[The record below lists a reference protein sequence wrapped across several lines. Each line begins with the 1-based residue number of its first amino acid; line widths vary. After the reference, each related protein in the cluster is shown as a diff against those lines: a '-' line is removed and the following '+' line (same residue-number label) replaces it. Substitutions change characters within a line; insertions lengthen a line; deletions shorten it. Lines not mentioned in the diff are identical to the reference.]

1 MSMRRFPPDERMQ
14 PPEVLVPV
22 ESLRPALRRL
32 VWCEVDGRS
41 RWAAEVLGEF
51 ERAADGA
58 LLEIVDAE
66 RKRRAAVR
74 RVPT

>member
-1 MSMRRFPPDERMQ
+1 MSTQ
-14 PPEVLVPV
+14 NYHPPEVLVPV

-32 VWCEVDGRS
+32 VWCEVDGGS
-41 RWAAEVLGEF
+41 RWAREVLGEF